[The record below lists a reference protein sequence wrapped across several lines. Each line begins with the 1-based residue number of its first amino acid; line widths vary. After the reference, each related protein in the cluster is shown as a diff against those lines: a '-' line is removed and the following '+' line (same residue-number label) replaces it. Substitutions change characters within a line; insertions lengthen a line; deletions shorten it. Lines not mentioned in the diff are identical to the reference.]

1 MFVDLLL
8 IYFVLPEPKHH
19 AWHEKKPENEL
30 STPFPWGELLPI
42 YAVAFAVALGFSG
55 MQSTFGFIL
64 PDRFHVDQQAVG
76 YALAVVGLTSIAF
89 QGFLIKYVRGVFLEK
104 GMLLFGLSV
113 MTVAFA
119 LFSVN
124 PFLVAAFAIPTLFS
138 IGFGSVNVSTSA
150 LISRVAP
157 HHAGRAL
164 GTNGSAMSLANIFGP
179 LLANALYSVQLSVYG
194 TQIGFWTYAASACF
208 FALALPIA
216 YFGIS
221 SHHPIFAPKKTENLP
236 E

>member
-19 AWHEKKPENEL
+19 AWHEKKPEDEL
-30 STPFPWGELLPI
+30 ATPFPWDELLPI

-55 MQSTFGFIL
+55 MQSTFGFLL

-76 YALAVVGLTSIAF
+76 YALAIVGLTSIAF
-89 QGFLIKYVRGVFLEK
+89 QGFLIKYVRVVFLEK

-179 LLANALYSVQLSVYG
+179 LLANALYSVQFSVYG

-221 SHHPIFAPKKTENLP
+221 SHHPIFTPKKTAELS